1 VELGRA
7 RSPEQTRIDARLT
20 GPKKPIDTVPLTNAE
35 QKFLDEYT
43 GGSSREPENI
53 YANEVGSGS
62 LSAADIAEINRG
74 QSTNNVP
81 AAAPKVQSSAALKSD
96 PMKNLM
102 FRDLSPAAVRAIQ
115 RTPSAAMQQREMNL
129 NKLLE
134 TAAQTPGGN
143 MPLSTA
149 RLPLGQG
156 GGSMVAAVK
165 DKSGRII
172 GINPIPGAE
181 GSAQPLVPARVLQGP
196 NQASATETIQEYG
209 LTPAQLQAVANTTM
223 SRARQ
228 KNAAMNL
235 AKQNLAAKQM
245 ELLDQIPQGK
255 YAPSPLSSVIDYNLE
270 NVSPEGR
277 DFIRMLQGRSAL
289 RKANAR
295 AILPNA
301 LHPYSPAIADSK
313 GDSYSNM
320 RNTQLNL
327 PI

>member
-1 VELGRA
+1 MELGRSK
-7 RSPEQTRIDARLT
+7 SPEQTRIDARLT

-81 AAAPKVQSSAALKSD
+81 AASPKVQSSAALKSD

-149 RLPLGQG
+149 RLPLGQS
-156 GGSMVAAVK
+156 GGSMVTAVK

-196 NQASATETIQEYG
+196 NQTSATETIQEYG

-223 SRARQ
+223 SQARQ
-228 KNAAMNL
+228 NQAQSN
-235 AKQNLAAKQM
+235 QNQQALRRLTTQQL
-245 ELLDQIPQGK
+245 ELLNRTPRAKNRTSVNPMFKVTPEQQEYMRALVASSQTPRVVEQLGGSGIGQLR
-255 YAPSPLSSVIDYNLE
+255 LSI
-270 NVSPEGR
+270 
-277 DFIRMLQGRSAL
+277 
-289 RKANAR
+289 
-295 AILPNA
+295 
-301 LHPYSPAIADSK
+301 
-313 GDSYSNM
+313 
-320 RNTQLNL
+320 
-327 PI
+327 